1 MRRGF
6 SFTARD
12 THIGRAWGDT
22 PGPAH
27 YAPRAPGDLAL
38 KVGMGKSPE
47 LGVQVNDALCW
58 AGSWMTGTAAPITG
72 RNVSG
77 KNKAA
82 DRAGPV
88 KSVPIFAESRPG
100 NITPRERDSPKKK
113 LIVEH

>member
-1 MRRGF
+1 
-6 SFTARD
+6 
-12 THIGRAWGDT
+12 
-22 PGPAH
+22 
-27 YAPRAPGDLAL
+27 
-38 KVGMGKSPE
+38 MGKSPE